1 MAIKRYLLTAA
12 QNNTSVNKPVWNN
25 ILALMK
31 HYNARLMIGT
41 YTYNKKTIGAQNAKR
56 KTSKEQDHNKEW
68 WDSLID
74 PYIADQRE
82 VLAPGLEWC
91 GEMQILPTAVD
102 PLSGMQG
109 YTGRHSSIFPH
120 AKIAM
125 SSVPSGMNELTK
137 LMYTTGAVTEGNYI
151 QKKAGLKAQFHHSLG
166 CLVVEVNPAG
176 EWWVRQV
183 SADSK
188 GTLHDLNVRVKKGR
202 VSRDTKV
209 EGIVWGDIHVAS
221 IDPAVYQ
228 ACWKKGG
235 MLDKLRPKYQ
245 FFHDLFDGRVG
256 QNHSIKQRL
265 HHDIY
270 AVRMKGHWMVETEIA
285 DVAKFLH
292 KANRSWCKG
301 IVVYSNHD
309 HMLKEWLRLVSHKT
323 DPLNAE
329 FYLEA
334 ELFMHR
340 QLRANPDID
349 PRLLAWAVERASILG
364 HGVRFLFEDESFILC
379 PDANGGIECG
389 MHGHRGPNGGRGTI
403 KNIARMGRKSVIG
416 HSHTAG
422 IFEGCYQGGLVG
434 LLHQGYNRGPSSWSH
449 TNTVIYE
456 NGKRSLITIHNGK
469 WKA

>member
-183 SADSK
+183 SADSE

-270 AVRMKGHWMVETEIA
+270 AVRMKPAIGWL
-285 DVAKFLH
+285 KP
-292 KANRSWCKG
+292 RSQ
-301 IVVYSNHD
+301 
-309 HMLKEWLRLVSHKT
+309 T
-323 DPLNAE
+323 
-329 FYLEA
+329 
-334 ELFMHR
+334 
-340 QLRANPDID
+340 
-349 PRLLAWAVERASILG
+349 
-364 HGVRFLFEDESFILC
+364 
-379 PDANGGIECG
+379 
-389 MHGHRGPNGGRGTI
+389 
-403 KNIARMGRKSVIG
+403 
-416 HSHTAG
+416 
-422 IFEGCYQGGLVG
+422 
-434 LLHQGYNRGPSSWSH
+434 
-449 TNTVIYE
+449 
-456 NGKRSLITIHNGK
+456 
-469 WKA
+469 